1 MKLLFVTEFFPE
13 KHIESFTG
21 GVESRTFQTVKHL
34 KPQHEVFIVSR
45 TKKLV
50 APSFSSIWSR
60 IIFMLE
66 AIIKVVR
73 QKPELVE
80 GSNFICYL
88 PAFIGAQLTRAKSVA
103 WYADVYGKTWFHTT
117 SLPVAL
123 MGFALERLSLILP
136 WDNVIAMSQTTK
148 SKLVSSGID
157 PDRIEVVYGGVDLE
171 SIENISPGGKFS
183 KPTICTA
190 ARLVPYKHIDDLIRA
205 FALVKSSIHNAQLII
220 MGDGP
225 QRQTLEILTTK
236 LGVTASVQFSG
247 GLNHQEVLTN
257 MKRSHVFSLPSSVE
271 GFGLASI
278 EAAACGLPYV
288 SADIPATR
296 EITREAMGG
305 YLYPVGDYQT
315 LAEKIITLLTN
326 DKIYETKKQESLKLA
341 QSYDWRKIITETES
355 VYFST
360 LEGKSK

>member
-13 KHIESFTG
+13 KLSESFTG
-21 GVESRTFQTVKHL
+21 GVESRTFQTIARLQAHHKVS
-34 KPQHEVFIVSR
+34 VVSR
-45 TKKLV
+45 TKKLIV
-50 APSFSSIWSR
+50 PSLSSVFGR
-60 IIFMLE
+60 LGFMVRATLE
-66 AIIKVVR
+66 TIKR
-73 QKPELVE
+73 KPELVE

-88 PAFIGAQLTRAKSVA
+88 PAFFGAKLTGAKAVA
-103 WYADVYGKTWFHTT
+103 WYPDVYGKTWFQTT
-117 SLPVAL
+117 SFPVAL
-123 MGFALERLSLILP
+123 LGFVLERLSLILP

-171 SIENISPGGKFS
+171 SIEKMSTGGKFS
-183 KPTICTA
+183 KPTICTT

-205 FALVKSSIHNAQLII
+205 FALVKSSIRHAQLII

-225 QRQTLEILTTK
+225 QRQTLEILATK
-236 LGVTASVQFSG
+236 LGVSASVQFSG
-247 GLNHQEVLTN
+247 ALNHQEVLTN

-288 SADIPATR
+288 SSDIPATR
-296 EITREAMGG
+296 EITREATGG

-341 QSYDWRKIITETES
+341 QSYDWRTIITQTEA
-355 VYFST
+355 VYQSA
-360 LEGKSK
+360 